1 MDSLIDTC
9 VWIDH
14 LRPGTP
20 GKIRQVTHEVLNR
33 PAAVV
38 CEPIWFELLRQSPKA
53 ERAGI
58 EKRLL
63 TFPMLSTPANLWRKA
78 TVFGQQCRDAGVQ
91 AGFVD
96 LIIATLCRHHAAVL
110 VTFDRQFL
118 LLAGVIGFETELLQR
133 PA

>member
-1 MDSLIDTC
+1 MECLIDTC

-20 GKIRQVTHEVLNR
+20 EIIRQVTHEVINR

-38 CEPIWFELLRQSPKA
+38 CEPIWFELLRQSPKS

-58 EKRLL
+58 ERRLL
-63 TFPMLSTPANLWRKA
+63 TVPMLSTPVGLWRKA

-91 AGFVD
+91 AGFAD
-96 LIIATLCRHHAAVL
+96 LIIATVCQHHQVAL
-110 VTFDRQFL
+110 VTFDRHFQ
-118 LLAGVIGFETELLQR
+118 LLAGVIGFATELLQR
-133 PA
+133 PV

>member
-1 MDSLIDTC
+1 MESLIDTC

-20 GKIRQVTHEVLNR
+20 EKIRQMAYEALNR
-33 PAAVV
+33 PEAVV
-38 CEPIWFELLRQSPKA
+38 CEPVWFELLRQSPKS

-63 TFPMLSTPANLWRKA
+63 TFPMLATPADLWRKA
-78 TVFGQQCRDAGVQ
+78 TTFGQHCRDAGVN
-91 AGFVD
+91 AGVTD
-96 LIIATLCRHHAAVL
+96 LIIATLCRHHKAVL
-110 VTFDRQFL
+110 VTFDRHFEA
-118 LLAGVIGFETELLQR
+118 LAGVMGFETDLLQR

>member
-1 MDSLIDTC
+1 MESLIDTC

-20 GKIRQVTHEVLNR
+20 EKIRQVTNEVLNR

-38 CEPIWFELLRQSPKA
+38 CEPVWFELLRQSPKA

-58 EKRLL
+58 EKRLK
-63 TFPMLSTPANLWRKA
+63 TFPMLPTPAALWREA
-78 TVFGQQCRDAGVQ
+78 TVFGQQCRDAGVE
-91 AGFVD
+91 AGFAD
-96 LIIATLCRHHAAVL
+96 LIIATVCRHHEVAL
-110 VTFDRQFL
+110 VTFDRHFL

-133 PA
+133 PS

>member
-1 MDSLIDTC
+1 MECLIETC

-20 GKIRQVTHEVLNR
+20 EKIRQVTHDVINR

-38 CEPIWFELLRQSPKA
+38 CEPVWFELLRQSPKS

-78 TVFGQQCRDAGVQ
+78 TVFGQRCRNAGVQ
-91 AGFVD
+91 TGCAD
-96 LIIATLCRHHAAVL
+96 LLIATLCRHHEVAL
-110 VTFDRQFL
+110 VTFDRHFL
-118 LLAGVIGFETELLQR
+118 LLAGVIGFETELLPR
-133 PA
+133 SS